1 MPQGDA
7 GTFSLQASFGTSVTG
22 VFLYEQDEARS
33 LVEHFGKQE
42 IHGLQVPFLSKITLP
57 LRVA

>member
-1 MPQGDA
+1 MPQEDA
-7 GTFSLQASFGTSVTG
+7 KTYSHQAAFVPLATS

-42 IHGLQVPFLSKITLP
+42 IRGLQVPSLSKITLP
-57 LRVA
+57 FRIA

>member
-1 MPQGDA
+1 MP
-7 GTFSLQASFGTSVTG
+7 LVTS

-42 IHGLQVPFLSKITLP
+42 IRGLQVPSLSKTTLP

>member
-1 MPQGDA
+1 MP
-7 GTFSLQASFGTSVTG
+7 SVTG
-22 VFLYEQDEARS
+22 VFFYEQDEARN